1 MAYSLTSVACIFPEI
16 AIACAGR
23 LRKPRWIWCAVTF
36 LRWLA
41 RAIAPRDDPVRLF
54 VAMDLSEQV
63 RAAIANF
70 CEKLRRAYPA
80 AKWVRIDGMHVTLKF
95 IGWIADE
102 KLGAIRGALTGLRSA
117 SHAEMHF
124 RGVGFFPLREAS
136 ARLMDRRHRKPE
148 RRRTC
153 KPHRARLEP
162 LGIEREKR
170 EFRPHLTLA
179 RFDAPRGLQPLQDAL
194 RDSSDVDFGIV
205 RTNEFH
211 LYQSELLR
219 GGAKYTRLASFPV
232 APEGAS

>member
-1 MAYSLTSVACIFPEI
+1 
-16 AIACAGR
+16 
-23 LRKPRWIWCAVTF
+23 
-36 LRWLA
+36 
-41 RAIAPRDDPVRLF
+41 
-54 VAMDLSEQV
+54 MDLSEQV
-63 RAAIANF
+63 RAAIADF

-95 IGWIADE
+95 VGWIADE

-124 RGVGFFPLREAS
+124 RGVGFFPSEKRPRVLWIGVTAS
-136 ARLMDRRHRKPE
+136 PNVAELASRIE
-148 RRRTC
+148 T
-153 KPHRARLEP
+153 RLEP

-194 RDSSDVDFGIV
+194 RDSSDADFGIV